1 MAEPERPERGEIR
14 VTDIKDPLQD
24 ATFGSIGRYVEVAGP
39 DGRDEPFMP
48 QRLVLGFD
56 EKQATHVDPYT
67 LTLFEVDLETR
78 TFTPVS
84 TSRVYPDER
93 RVEAWIDHAGTY
105 GVIGLPTHQGVLET
119 LRLLDRFA
127 PELIEERE
135 RGENAF
141 QERICGL
148 ILCADPT
155 IGGGG
160 PLPPGDLCGKCLGL
174 DVSFE
179 RLPER
184 FLWEREI
191 PLRPFREFVPDE
203 PEPPAMPKLLAW
215 GRNAG
220 GTLGDGTKI
229 QRNSP
234 VFVAGLDVRKIVGST
249 EFTLALATDG
259 GVWAWGTNYDG
270 ELGNGTRNISRTTP
284 GRVAGGA
291 TIPFDGVV
299 DIAAGFSRALAVRSD
314 GSVWTWG
321 RDAVTGGFNSLPVRV
336 SGIVD
341 AVAVACGADF
351 NLALDKNNRVWSW
364 GINSSGQLGNGTFA
378 NRTSPGLVPGLTAVR
393 SIAAASAASYAIK
406 SNGAV
411 VAWGAGSSGLL
422 GNGGTSN
429 SSIPVA
435 VPNLSNIEQV
445 SAGFHGLA
453 RTTAGDVWVWGTCA
467 DGNSGDGTSFAVHLT
482 PVQIAALQD
491 ITAIAAG
498 FSHDLALQADGTV
511 WAWGRPIEGQ
521 VGDGMVSDGT
531 SPVAVPLPA
540 GQRGAGVGA
549 GTDWSFAILG

>member
-1 MAEPERPERGEIR
+1 MAEPKRPDRFEIR
-14 VTDIKDPLQD
+14 VEDIEDPLPE
-24 ATFGSIGRYVEVAGP
+24 ATFGSINRYVEVSHPEGS
-39 DGRDEPFMP
+39 REPFVP
-48 QRLVLGFD
+48 QLLRLDFD
-56 EKQATHVDPYT
+56 EKQAAHVDRYS
-67 LTLFEVDLETR
+67 LTLFEVDLESR
-78 TFTPVS
+78 TFLPVP
-84 TSRVYPDER
+84 TSRVYPDQR

-105 GVIGLPTHQGVLET
+105 GVVGLPTHQGVLET

-135 RGENAF
+135 RGENGF

-160 PLPPGDLCGKCLGL
+160 PVPPGDLCGRCLGL

-184 FLWEREI
+184 FLYERVP
-191 PLRPFREFVPDE
+191 PLRPFREFVPDA
-203 PEPPAMPKLLAW
+203 PEPPATPNLLAW
-215 GRNAG
+215 GRNAE
-220 GTLGDGTKI
+220 GTLGDGTKV

-234 VFVAGLDVRKIVGST
+234 VFVAGLDVRKIVGSS
-249 EFTLALATDG
+249 EFTLALTTDG
-259 GVWAWGTNYDG
+259 GVWAWGANFDG
-270 ELGNGTRNISRTTP
+270 ELGTGTRIPRTTP

-291 TIPFDGVV
+291 TIPFDDVV
-299 DIAAGFSRALAVRSD
+299 DIAAGTSRALAVRSD

-321 RDAVTGGFNSLPVRV
+321 RDALTQGFNLLPVQV
-336 SGIVD
+336 SGIAD

-351 NLALDKNNRVWSW
+351 NLALRNDGRVWSW
-364 GINSSGQLGNGTFA
+364 GMNTFGQLGSGPIA
-378 NRTSPGLVPGLTAVR
+378 NRANPVLIPSLAAVR
-393 SIAAASAASYAIK
+393 SIAAGPASSYAIK

-411 VAWGAGSSGLL
+411 VAWGSGAVGLL
-422 GNGGTSN
+422 GNGGMSN

-435 VPNLSNIEQV
+435 VANLSNVEQV

-453 RTTAGDVWVWGTCA
+453 RTTAGDVWVWGLC
-467 DGNSGDGTSFAVHLT
+467 DSGQSGDGTSFAVHPT

-491 ITAIAAG
+491 IGAIAAG

-511 WAWGRPIEGQ
+511 LAWGRGLEGQ
-521 VGDGMVSDGT
+521 VGDGTAQDQAT
-531 SPVAVPLPA
+531 PVVVPLPA
-540 GQRGAGVGA
+540 GRRGAGVGA

>member
-1 MAEPERPERGEIR
+1 MAEPDRPERFEIR
-14 VTDIKDPLQD
+14 VTDIEDPLQD
-24 ATFGSIGRYVEVAGP
+24 ATFGSIGRYVEVARP
-39 DGRDEPFMP
+39 DGRDEPFVP

-56 EKQATHVDPYT
+56 EKQAAHVDPYS
-67 LTLFEVDLETR
+67 LTLFEVDLESR
-78 TFTPVS
+78 TFTPVP
-84 TSRVYPDER
+84 TSRVYPDKR

-105 GVIGLPTHQGVLET
+105 GVIGLPTHEGVLET

-127 PELIEERE
+127 PELIDERE
-135 RGENAF
+135 RGENGF

-160 PLPPGDLCGKCLGL
+160 PVPPGDLCAKCLGL

-184 FLWEREI
+184 FLWEREP

-203 PEPPAMPKLLAW
+203 PDPPATPNLLAC
-215 GRNAG
+215 GRNVE

-234 VFVAGLDVRKIVGST
+234 VFVAGLDVKKIVGSS

-259 GVWAWGTNYDG
+259 GVWAWGANFDG
-270 ELGNGTRNISRTTP
+270 ELGNGTRIPRTTP

-291 TIPFDGVV
+291 LIPFDDVV
-299 DIAAGFSRALAVRSD
+299 DIAAGISRALAVRSD

-321 RDAVTGGFNSLPVRV
+321 RDPIGLGANLLPVRV

-351 NLALDKNNRVWSW
+351 NLALRNDGRVWSW
-364 GINSSGQLGNGTFA
+364 GMNSFGQLGDGTTA
-378 NRTSPGLVPGLTAVR
+378 NRANPALIPGLTAVR
-393 SIAAASAASYAIK
+393 SIAAAPPASYAIK
-406 SNGAV
+406 SNGDV
-411 VAWGAGSSGLL
+411 VAWGSGSSGLL

-429 SSIPVA
+429 SSIPIAVA
-435 VPNLSNIEQV
+435 NLSNIEQV

-453 RTTAGDVWVWGTCA
+453 RTTAGDVWVWGTC
-467 DGNSGDGTSFAVHLT
+467 GNGESGDGTSFAVHRT
-482 PVQIAALQD
+482 PVQITALQD

-498 FSHDLALQADGTV
+498 FSHDVALQTDGTV
-511 WAWGRPIEGQ
+511 WAWGRPLEGQ
-521 VGDGMVSDGT
+521 VGDGMASDGT

-540 GQRGAGVGA
+540 GRRGSGVGA